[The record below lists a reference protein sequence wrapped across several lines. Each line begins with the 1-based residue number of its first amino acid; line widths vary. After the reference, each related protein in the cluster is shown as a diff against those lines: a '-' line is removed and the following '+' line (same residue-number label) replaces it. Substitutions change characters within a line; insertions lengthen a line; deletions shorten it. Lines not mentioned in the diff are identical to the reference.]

1 MITGEVRTIYI
12 SSQDNGEQSGTT
24 LHNGIGRKDVK
35 EGLFMLVLYAQVP
48 KTSVNHDGDERI

>member
-1 MITGEVRTIYI
+1 MRTVGTVITGEVRTIYI

-35 EGLFMLVLYAQVP
+35 EGLLMPILPMY
-48 KTSVNHDGDERI
+48 SVYIQ

>member
-35 EGLFMLVLYAQVP
+35 EGLFMLVLYGF
-48 KTSVNHDGDERI
+48 TIGFHNHIEGPY